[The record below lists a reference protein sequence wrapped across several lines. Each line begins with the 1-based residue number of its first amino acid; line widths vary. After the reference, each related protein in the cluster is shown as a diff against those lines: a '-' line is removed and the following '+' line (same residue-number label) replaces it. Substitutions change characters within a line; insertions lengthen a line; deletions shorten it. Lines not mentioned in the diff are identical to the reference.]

1 MKASINWLKEFV
13 EFSLTPQEIAE
24 TLTMSGLEVEGME
37 ETENDT
43 LLEVNVPPNRP
54 DCLSINGLA
63 REISAVLGLTLKQ
76 SRISVSES
84 ETVERPAVEI
94 KDPGLCM
101 RYSARIIR
109 GVRIAPAPQR
119 ISQRLELHGI
129 RAKNNVVDIT
139 NYVLLE
145 MGHPLHAFDLD
156 KLSGGRIVVKQAGS
170 TDKFLSLDNDE
181 KTLSSETLLIWDKE
195 KPVAIAGVMGG
206 LDTEVAGDTVNILLE
221 SACFNPVSVR
231 RTSKRLN
238 LSTES
243 SYRFERGADIEGLIK
258 ALDRAAHLIAE
269 IAGGKISALADNYP
283 APFKPVQIP
292 FKFSKINAVLGID
305 INPQIAEELLT
316 RLGFKIKREGDRHTV
331 VPPCYRQDIRR
342 DIDVIEEIA
351 RLYGYDKIP
360 ASLPSIRIQSELP
373 AMRNLLRTV
382 TESLRRSGYSEAINF
397 SFLNPSALDKL
408 MLSPEDARRNLIKIK
423 NPLKNEDEALRTTL
437 IPALL
442 ENVRLN
448 LSRGEKSLRLFEL
461 SKVFLHSGQKLPAE
475 PLRLSAVYVK
485 GADSLSLWQG
495 KHDGFYDLKGALEGL
510 FAELRIE
517 DYSFASEG
525 FREPYLHPGKSCVVR
540 ACKIDIGTIGAL
552 HPAAAQAF
560 DISGEIYLL
569 ELDAEKLLLN
579 IPAGVTYRP
588 LPKYPYVERDM
599 AIVVST
605 EIKSADVSAAILNA
619 EPDMIESV
627 SLFDI
632 YTGAHIPGGKKSLA
646 FAIRYRAGDRTFTD
660 SEVDLMH
667 TKIIKQLADS
677 FSAELR
683 S

>member
-37 ETENDT
+37 ETEHDT

-54 DCLSINGLA
+54 DCLSINGIA

-76 SRISVSES
+76 SHISVSES
-84 ETVERPAVEI
+84 GAVEGPAVEI
-94 KDPGLCM
+94 KDAGLCM

-109 GVRIAPAPQR
+109 GVSIAPSPQR
-119 ISQRLELHGI
+119 ISERLELHGI

-156 KLSGGRIVVKQAGS
+156 KLSGSGIVIRQAGS
-170 TDKFLSLDNDE
+170 TDKFLTLDNDE
-181 KTLSSETLLIWDKE
+181 RTLSSEMLLICDKD

-221 SACFNPVSVR
+221 SACFNPASVR
-231 RTSKRLN
+231 RTSKALN

-283 APFKPVQIP
+283 APFKAVQIP
-292 FKFSKINAVLGID
+292 FKFSKINAVLGIE
-305 INPQIAEELLT
+305 INPQRAEELLT
-316 RLGFKIKREGDRHTV
+316 RLGFKIKREGDGHTV
-331 VPPCYRQDIRR
+331 VPPCYRQDVRR

-360 ASLPSIRIQSELP
+360 ATRPAITMQSELP
-373 AMRNLLRTV
+373 AMRNLLKTV
-382 TESLRRSGYSEAINF
+382 TESLRESGYSEAINF

-408 MLSPEDARRNLIKIK
+408 LLSPDDARRNLIKIK
-423 NPLKNEDEALRTTL
+423 NPLKSEDEALRTTL

-448 LSRGEKSLRLFEL
+448 LSRGEKSLRFFEL
-461 SKVFLHSGQKLPAE
+461 SKVFLPSGQKLPAE
-475 PLRLSAVYVK
+475 PLRLSAVYLK
-485 GADSLSLWQG
+485 GADSLSLWHG

-510 FAELRIE
+510 FAELGIQ
-517 DYSFASEG
+517 DYSFAAEG
-525 FREPYLHPGKSCVVR
+525 FCEPYLHPGKSCVVR
-540 ACKIDIGTIGAL
+540 AGKIDIGSIGAL
-552 HPAAAQAF
+552 HPAAAQGF
-560 DISGEIYLL
+560 DISGEIYLF

-579 IPAGVTYRP
+579 IPAGVTFRQ
-588 LPKYPYVERDM
+588 LPKYPYVERDI
-599 AIVVST
+599 AIVVSN

-627 SLFDI
+627 RLFDI
-632 YTGAHIPGGKKSLA
+632 YTGAHIPEGKKSLA
-646 FAIRYRAGDRTFTD
+646 FAIRYRAGDRTLTD
-660 SEVDLMH
+660 SEVDLIH
-667 TKIIKQLADS
+667 SKILKQLADS
-677 FSAELR
+677 FRAELR